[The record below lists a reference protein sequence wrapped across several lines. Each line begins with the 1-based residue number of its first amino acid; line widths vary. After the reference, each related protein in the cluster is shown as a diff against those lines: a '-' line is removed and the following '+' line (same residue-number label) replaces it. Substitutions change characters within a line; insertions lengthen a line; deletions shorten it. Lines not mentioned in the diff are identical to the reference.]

1 MSKATPLFAI
11 AALALTAGCSDKP
24 ALTAPTRPNPLV
36 SALPAPTPTAL
47 TVAPPE
53 VLEGFTTYVI
63 VRGVNALGDAVGV
76 TGGMGGGPQAVRWA
90 AGSTVPSHVAGGEPQ
105 DINSAGQIVGDSLG
119 YATLWT
125 PNGAGGYTRTSIAK
139 QLPSAITS
147 SAYGINASGQVV
159 GWYRVAGSAG
169 GWVDKCF
176 VWTPVTRNG
185 TTGTVTTIQGLGGNY
200 CVALDINSAGNVVGG
215 STTVDGE
222 THAFIWSPGGGGRL
236 GKIRDLTPRGGP
248 SNASAINDGGLI
260 AGQHLSNAAI
270 WKPVPG
276 GSYEVTDLGTFS
288 GTQSWAYDIN
298 DAGFVVGFASRENP
312 YHEDAFV
319 WQNGEFTLLPGT
331 TPLTEAAALTS
342 ASGNSVQVVGVS
354 SDAANGTHTGL
365 RWTVTMTSAASA
377 ASASSSP
384 N

>member
-1 MSKATPLFAI
+1 MSKATALFAI
-11 AALALTAGCSDKP
+11 AALALTAACSDKP

-53 VLEGFTTYVI
+53 ILEGFTTYVI
-63 VRGVNALGDAVGV
+63 VHGVNALGDAVGV
-76 TGGMGGGPQAVRWA
+76 TGGFGGGPQAARWA
-90 AGSTVPSHVAGGEPQ
+90 AGSTVPIHVAGGEPQ
-105 DINSAGQIVGDSLG
+105 AINSAGQIVGDSLG

-125 PNGAGGYTRTSIAK
+125 PDGAGGYTRTSIAK
-139 QLPSAITS
+139 LFPSAITS
-147 SAYGINASGQVV
+147 SASGINAGGQVV
-159 GWYRVAGSAG
+159 GSYRVVGSAG

-185 TTGTVTTIQGLGGNY
+185 TTGTVTSIQGLGGDY
-200 CVALDINSAGNVVGG
+200 CAALDINSAGNVVGG

-222 THAFIWSPGGGGRL
+222 RHGFIWSPGGGGRL

-248 SNASAINDGGLI
+248 SNAAAINDAGLI

-276 GSYEVTDLGTFS
+276 GSYEVADLGTFT
-288 GTQSWAYDIN
+288 GTQSWAQDIN
-298 DAGFVVGFASRENP
+298 DAGFVVGFASRESP
-312 YHEDAFV
+312 YQQDAFI
-319 WQNGEFTLLPGT
+319 WQNGQFTLLPAA
-331 TPLTEAAALTS
+331 TPLTYAAALTS
-342 ASGNSVQVVGVS
+342 LNGNSVQVVGGS
-354 SDAANGTHTGL
+354 SDATSSNRSAL
-365 RWTVTMTSAASA
+365 RWTVTVSSAASV

>member
-1 MSKATPLFAI
+1 VSKATPLFTI

-36 SALPAPTPTAL
+36 SPPTPT
-47 TVAPPE
+47 TVTVGPPAI
-53 VLEGFTTYVI
+53 LEGFTTYVI
-63 VRGVNALGDAVGV
+63 VRGLNALGDAVGV
-76 TGGMGGGPQAVRWA
+76 TGGFGGGPQAARWA
-90 AGSTVPSHVAGGEPQ
+90 AGSTVPIHVAGGEPQ

-125 PNGAGGYTRTSIAK
+125 PNGAGGYTRTSIAQ
-139 QLPSAITS
+139 QLPSATIS
-147 SAYGINASGQVV
+147 SAYGINANGQVV

-176 VWTPVTRNG
+176 IWTPKTRNA
-185 TTGTVTTIQGLGGNY
+185 TTGSVTTIQGLGGNY
-200 CVALDINSAGNVVGG
+200 CAAADINSAGYVVGG

-222 THAFIWSPGGGGRL
+222 MHGFIWTPGGAGRL
-236 GKIRDLTPRGGP
+236 GKIRDLTPGGGP
-248 SNASAINDGGLI
+248 SNAAAINDVGWI

-270 WKPVPG
+270 WKPVAG
-276 GSYEVTDLGTFS
+276 GSYQMTDLGTFT

-298 DAGFVVGFASRENP
+298 DAGFVVGAASRENP
-312 YHEDAFV
+312 YQVDAFF
-319 WQNGEFTLLPGT
+319 WQNGAFTLLPGT
-331 TPLTEAAALTS
+331 TALTDAVALTNS
-342 ASGNSVQVVGVS
+342 NGNSVQVVGVS